1 ALWEDTKTGSKWA
14 IVNSCY
20 FPADLP
26 EVVGRPCSPES
37 NEVYES
43 NHGSTVRAGL
53 VQGTCEVLPPNKFKE
68 ESERRIH
75 SDNGS
80 QPLFLC

>member
-1 ALWEDTKTGSKWA
+1 
-14 IVNSCY
+14 
-20 FPADLP
+20 
-26 EVVGRPCSPES
+26 
-37 NEVYES
+37 VYES

-80 QPLFLC
+80 QPLFLCKLALVILKCIAGSGNIYQKGSLKW